1 VVPLPIGIVLEYSS
15 TMVHVYVHVYL
26 YSSTYTLHVRTG
38 VQAAEKEGHLAGV
51 NSWRCRVVDA
61 GEEEEHPLPR
71 LHNAPSELFTLRAPP
86 FIFGSHPADVSEH

>member
-1 VVPLPIGIVLEYSS
+1 MNAS
-15 TMVHVYVHVYL
+15 TMATSSRVVAFPEAMHLLAAVTVHD
-26 YSSTYTLHVRTG
+26 G

-61 GEEEEHPLPR
+61 GEEEENPLPR

-86 FIFGSHPADVSEH
+86 FIFGRPPADVSEH